1 MPCTYADELV
11 LQFAESEI
19 GLLWRGDPEEELALH
34 AWEVGGDHEKVV
46 ALGQLGLQG
55 GGPVVGVG
63 HPSHQDARH
72 GVLQGLANLLVE
84 LEEGET
90 DGKEGVPR
98 AKLVPQLPPPLLHQG
113 DAHLGEVVQVLPQS
127 MGERNAHLVGSLLGQ
142 LELELWVAEEAGQ
155 TRVGGARTTALL
167 VPASLHRRRR
177 RIR

>member
-1 MPCTYADELV
+1 MSTRGDELV
-11 LQFAESEI
+11 LQFAESQI
-19 GLLWRGDPEEELALH
+19 GLLWKGDPEEELALH

-113 DAHLGEVVQVLPQS
+113 DAHLGEVVQVL
-127 MGERNAHLVGSLLGQ
+127 L
-142 LELELWVAEEAGQ
+142 
-155 TRVGGARTTALL
+155 
-167 VPASLHRRRR
+167 
-177 RIR
+177 